1 MYPTLLCTVVFY
13 MSRITLRDYTDMS
26 KVLGLDLQRL
36 TNSTQPAFLDFSKPQ
51 SWKLDSIFHV
61 YYKYTVYSIL
71 SSWHAWFCW
80 CHGGQILTW
89 NKKSSLFGHNQA
101 FRGEKTFVS
110 NTFGHKVLLP
120 NGSSNG
126 QTKIDCRTFRHGV
139 IAWLCN
145 NIGL

>member
-26 KVLGLDLQRL
+26 KVLGLDLHRL

-61 YYKYTVYSIL
+61 YYKYIQSYHPDTHDFVGVTEGKYWHETKSLPCLDTIKLLEERKLSFPIL
-71 SSWHAWFCW
+71 LV
-80 CHGGQILTW
+80 I
-89 NKKSSLFGHNQA
+89 KSF
-101 FRGEKTFVS
+101 
-110 NTFGHKVLLP
+110 LP
-120 NGSSNG
+120 SGSSNG
-126 QTKIDCRTFRHGV
+126 QTKIDCRTFQHGV